1 METMKSML
9 AISLALMATC
19 TAAVAVQVE
28 PVGLEQVPDAPF
40 EADEAT
46 VYHQDFEA
54 NFDGASGEFS
64 TGEGQW
70 GQGLHMHMPDGRYDV
85 DASGLDLGATGT
97 VEWWVRPRP
106 VIQAWRDQ
114 AWRYFM
120 HARPAEEGGFQ
131 LDLWR
136 HPRSELRLSATMGM
150 EPFQPMDYPDER
162 VEINTR
168 GLDLEEW
175 HHMLVSWD
183 LTGDTQRVWLLLNGE
198 GHEMTVP
205 AGTFTPGSFA
215 SIEFGNR
222 PSGWATPYIPMD
234 GGIDE
239 VRIQNVSVAERL
251 AQ

>member
-1 METMKSML
+1 MTMMRALFTGIVVAL
-9 AISLALMATC
+9 AG
-19 TAAVAVQVE
+19 TAALAVQVQ
-28 PVGLEQVPDAPF
+28 PASLAQVPDAPF

-54 NFDGASGEFS
+54 DCPGASGEFKM
-64 TGEGQW
+64 TEGRW
-70 GQGLHMHMPDGRYDV
+70 GQALQMQMPDGRYDV
-85 DASGLDLGATGT
+85 DVSGHDLGATGT

-106 VIQAWRDQ
+106 VVQAWRDQ

-120 HARPAEEGGFQ
+120 HARPADEGGFQ

-168 GLDLEEW
+168 GLDLDEW
-175 HHMLVSWD
+175 HHVLVSWD
-183 LTGDTQRVWLLLNGE
+183 LTGETQRVWLLLNGE

-205 AGTFTPGSFA
+205 AGTFTTGSFA

-234 GGIDE
+234 GAIDE
-239 VRIQNVSVAERL
+239 VRIQSVSVAERL